1 MATTQW
7 VNLITGERLDR
18 AALAELGRRAHRI
31 YEANTHLF
39 EDEREALTALGVATL
54 AELDLAPPP
63 VRRVPVA
70 A

>member
-7 VNLITGERLDR
+7 VNMITGERLDR
-18 AALAELGRRAHRI
+18 AALAELGRRAHRV

-39 EDEREALTALGVATL
+39 EDEREALAALGAVTL

-63 VRRVPVA
+63 GRVSVA